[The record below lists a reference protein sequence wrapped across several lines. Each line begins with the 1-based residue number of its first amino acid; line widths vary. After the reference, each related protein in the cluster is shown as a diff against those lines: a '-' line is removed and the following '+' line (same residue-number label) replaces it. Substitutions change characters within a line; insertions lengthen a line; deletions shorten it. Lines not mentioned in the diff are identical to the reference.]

1 MRILLAFPLA
11 LGLAL
16 SGCQPP
22 IASYR
27 SNSEIAQ
34 NFLDLHFQLENG
46 RTLEAFSRFSG
57 PITVRMNG
65 PMPATAGPDLAAL
78 LTRLRGEAGLV
89 FRRMDLVRMELL
101 CELSEAFELK
111 DDALGVVISLIDQL
125 HGARAE
131 LRAMLDALAREPD
144 EVAQQARRS

>member
-1 MRILLAFPLA
+1 MTDLFTEEEA
-11 LGLAL
+11 
-16 SGCQPP
+16 
-22 IASYR
+22 IAHVAR
-27 SNSEIAQ
+27 
-34 NFLDLHFQLENG
+34 
-46 RTLEAFSRFSG
+46 
-57 PITVRMNG
+57 
-65 PMPATAGPDLAAL
+65 
-78 LTRLRGEAGLV
+78 LTRTRLVSFMEAEVVSPMRGEAGLV

-144 EVAQQARRS
+144 EVRVRVGSAVQRLRRAE